1 MNGRERERERV
12 GVREREREREGLNG
26 RERER
31 DIRRKKAEYEREK
44 GEALSV
50 RECEEGKI
58 TDSTEG
64 EI

>member
-1 MNGRERERERV
+1 M
-12 GVREREREREGLNG
+12 NG

-64 EI
+64 GI